1 MEAAMMPAVIAAVA
15 AVVGGLLT
23 AFATRSVERLRLRA
37 GLLEKAQER
46 RLTCIEGFMLATSL
60 WMDWLV
66 YIQESGWEGK
76 QEELNRRVRAR
87 DEAYRRLLL
96 LASDDLYRWLKD
108 AYLPAEHL
116 VRQTYV
122 RQLRSGVEVDR
133 QALAARRAFNAMLR
147 DDLVDLARP
156 EIRKLR
162 DPLA

>member
-1 MEAAMMPAVIAAVA
+1 MAAVIAAVA

-37 GLLEKAQER
+37 SLLEKAQER
-46 RLTCIEGFMLATSL
+46 RLAGIEDFMLATSL
-60 WMDWLV
+60 WVDWLT
-66 YIQESGWEGK
+66 YIQERGWEGK

-96 LASDDLYRWLKD
+96 LASDELYRWLKD
-108 AYLPAEHL
+108 TYLPAEYL

-122 RQLRSGVEVDR
+122 RQLRSGLEVDE
-133 QALAARRAFNAMLR
+133 QALAARRAFNSLLR
-147 DDLVDLARP
+147 DDLVDKVRP
-156 EIRKLR
+156 DIHKLR